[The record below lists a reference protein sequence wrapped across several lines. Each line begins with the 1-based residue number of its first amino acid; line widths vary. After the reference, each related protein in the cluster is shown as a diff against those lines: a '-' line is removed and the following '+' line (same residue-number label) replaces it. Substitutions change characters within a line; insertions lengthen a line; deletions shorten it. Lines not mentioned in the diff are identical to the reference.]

1 VKGVTEDMEHE
12 NVQHRMAHLAGG
24 HMHHTHNSH
33 VDVDFHEL
41 ATPAGSNR
49 KEGEHLFPYEKKAF
63 RK

>member
-1 VKGVTEDMEHE
+1 
-12 NVQHRMAHLAGG
+12 
-24 HMHHTHNSH
+24 MHHTHNSH

-49 KEGEHLFPYEKKAF
+49 KEVEHLFPYEKEEF